1 MSIKAKIRVKTEFD
15 GLHQWEGAP
24 EGPISFLRSLHRH
37 HFIVWVEVA
46 TGTNDDREA
55 EFFLLK
61 ERVSNVIHFL
71 YGGTRERGFDAYYLG
86 NRSCEMIGHD
96 ILTSPFLCDG
106 LRVLS
111 VEVSED
117 GENSAIVYHEV

>member
-1 MSIKAKIRVKTEFD
+1 MSIKAKIRVRTEFD
-15 GLHQWEGAP
+15 GIHQWEGAP
-24 EGPISFLRSLHRH
+24 AGPIDFLRNPHRH

-55 EFFLLK
+55 EFFLVK
-61 ERVSNVIHFL
+61 ERVSSIIHHL
-71 YGGTRERGFDAYYLG
+71 YGFSKNSGIDAYYLG
-86 NRSCEMIGHD
+86 NLSCEMIGHA
-96 ILTSPFLCDG
+96 IITSPFLCDG

-117 GENSAIVYHEV
+117 GENSAIVYHED